1 MHTFNAR
8 ACAHTHVQ
16 YRHTIKNTHRQD
28 TGTSSNW
35 GFKERSMK
43 VLCRDMAGTEER
55 SKE

>member
-1 MHTFNAR
+1 M
-8 ACAHTHVQ
+8 Q